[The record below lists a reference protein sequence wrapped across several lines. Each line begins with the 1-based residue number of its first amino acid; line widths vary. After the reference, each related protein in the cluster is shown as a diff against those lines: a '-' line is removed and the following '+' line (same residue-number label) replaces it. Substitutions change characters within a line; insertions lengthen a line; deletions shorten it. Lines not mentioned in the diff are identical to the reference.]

1 MPDESQTIVSVT
13 NAGQSL
19 TILRSLLPPRNAR
32 RPALADWL
40 SVQDIQ
46 DDWRQIKRL
55 VAPNG

>member
-1 MPDESQTIVSVT
+1 MPDEGKTITGVT

-32 RPALADWL
+32 RPALTDWL
-40 SVQDIQ
+40 SVQDIH

-55 VAPNG
+55 LGRDG